1 MRKLSDFGDIYLNFR
16 VKAKRNS
23 SFPLAKSATESK
35 HAFSWITGMVSHLT
49 DSFNGVRK
57 TCWGN
62 MLTYFS
68 FFLSFVLFSNFEA
81 SEMLILKLSVKLDFG
96 EGASFV
102 I

>member
-16 VKAKRNS
+16 VKAKWNS

-49 DSFNGVRK
+49 DTFNGVRK

-68 FFLSFVLFSNFEA
+68 FFLFSNFEA
-81 SEMLILKLSVKLDFG
+81 SEMLILKLSIKLDLG
-96 EGASFV
+96 VGAHFV